1 MASLKERVTATV
13 ERLRARFGW
22 FDHILA
28 MLGHYGVVNGNAQS
42 GAVTYFGFLSVFP
55 MLVLG
60 AFAIGIVAV
69 VYPDIRP
76 QMTAEIS
83 TLLPGLIGGKHGI
96 DLATLGDYRG
106 LTGLLGLLGVLYA
119 GLGWLSALRQA
130 LEVMFVLPRSDQP
143 SFVLGKLR
151 DLATLVLIGV
161 TLMVSVVL
169 SGAVT
174 GFSGRILG
182 LLGVDTGS
190 LAATVLLSVLGHLLG
205 IAATTAL
212 LLIMFK
218 LLVVES
224 HVPRPAMLS
233 GAVLGAV
240 GFELLKFGANVLL
253 GLTKGNPAFQQFG
266 IALILLVWIYYFSR
280 LIMYSAAWSYTAPSA
295 LALRTAEAMRAP
307 GAALTA
313 AAPVTPDESRAA
325 VREAV
330 HARRPVAPTGT
341 PAGPHRPVA
350 GSHAEAPAVA
360 PADAQGAA
368 PGGGRSWLVAGAAA
382 GVAALAVA
390 VRVGRR

>member
-1 MASLKERVTATV
+1 MASLKERVPAAV
-13 ERLRARFGW
+13 ERLRARFRW
-22 FDHILA
+22 LDHTLDMVA
-28 MLGHYGVVNGNAQS
+28 HYGVVNGNAQA
-42 GAVTYFGFLSVFP
+42 GAVTYFGFLSIFP
-55 MLVLG
+55 MLALG

-83 TLLPGLIGGKHGI
+83 TLLPGLIGDGKNEI

-130 LEVMFVLPRSDQP
+130 LEVMFVLPRADKAN
-143 SFVLGKLR
+143 FLIGKLR

-174 GFSGRILG
+174 GFSGRILE
-182 LLGVDTGS
+182 LVGVDTG
-190 LAATVLLSVLGHLLG
+190 AAAASVLLSVLGHLLG
-205 IAATTAL
+205 IAASTVL

-224 HVPRPAMLS
+224 HVPRSALVG

-240 GFELLKFGANVLL
+240 GFELLKFGANLLL

-280 LIMYSAAWSYTAPSA
+280 LIMYSAAWSYTSPSA
-295 LALRTAEAMRAP
+295 LAQRTAESLRAP
-307 GAALTA
+307 GAVLSPAAPITA
-313 AAPVTPDESRAA
+313 ADSRAA
-325 VREAV
+325 VEEAV
-330 HARRPVAPTGT
+330 EARRPVAPTGT
-341 PAGPHRPVA
+341 PAGPHRPVSA
-350 GSHAEAPAVA
+350 APAH
-360 PADAQGAA
+360 G
-368 PGGGRSWLVAGAAA
+368 PGGGGHAAGLVAGVVA
-382 GVAALAVA
+382 GVAAGAAGLAAVAVA
-390 VRVGRR
+390 VRAVRR